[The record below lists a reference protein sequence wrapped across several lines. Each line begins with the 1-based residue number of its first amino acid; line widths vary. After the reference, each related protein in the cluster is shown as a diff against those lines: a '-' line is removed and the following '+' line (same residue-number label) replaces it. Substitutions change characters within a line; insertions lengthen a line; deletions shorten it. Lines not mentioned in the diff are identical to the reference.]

1 MHFWY
6 NQISLTISTI
16 RQRSHKMFG
25 FGMPEIV
32 IIGVILLVIFGPG
45 KLPQL
50 GASLGGA
57 IRNFKKAANEE
68 PGKIEPTANEKKG

>member
-6 NQISLTISTI
+6 NQIRLTISTI
-16 RQRSHKMFG
+16 RQWSHKMFG
-25 FGMPEIV
+25 FGMPEL
-32 IIGVILLVIFGPG
+32 IIILVILLVIFGPG

-57 IRNFKKAANEE
+57 IRSFKKAADGE
-68 PGKIEPTANEKKG
+68 PRTIEPNANEKKE

>member
-1 MHFWY
+1 
-6 NQISLTISTI
+6 
-16 RQRSHKMFG
+16 MFG

-32 IIGVILLVIFGPG
+32 VIGVILLVIFGPG

-57 IRNFKKAANEE
+57 IKNFKKAANEE
-68 PGKIEPTANEKKG
+68 PKVINKQDDEKSSS